1 MPIFEYK
8 CRKCSFEFEAL
19 VRNAQA
25 LPEEGCPECGSKELQ
40 KLLSTF
46 AAKLVAFGSVAMAGL
61 YPFFVKAFAN
71 SGLQLAMA
79 VFVTLFVIVAHRHN
93 YRRVQEGKE
102 EKFFFGEY
110 LKKKKAEDNN
120 DDE

>member
-19 VRNAQA
+19 VRNADS

-46 AAKLVAFGSVAMAGL
+46 AARVPQGSGACPMQGSCPAVSHPTGGGCCC
-61 YPFFVKAFAN
+61 
-71 SGLQLAMA
+71 SGKC
-79 VFVTLFVIVAHRHN
+79 HGH
-93 YRRVQEGKE
+93 
-102 EKFFFGEY
+102 
-110 LKKKKAEDNN
+110 
-120 DDE
+120 